1 MSFPVHVQM
10 PVEHISEHGCDV
22 DPGSQ
27 SLLLSSVEPDLVPP
41 PISPKLGPRGSERS
55 LECHEFPGW
64 PDDRPSR
71 SSHRQESASH
81 LGSHPLSS
89 RLSSSLPS
97 GPNLNHPTPTAIERS
112 DDFFNVMDHYTGDNV
127 HQMQTGTHGETR
139 CASPA
144 LFCNRTRSPSRNYP
158 RFNNV
163 SSSYQAA
170 EIYPLPT
177 VAADPDLRPPGL
189 LRTRYHRPSANTRNV
204 RRMFAPIKIGP
215 QFITMPLTTQVRNGL
230 QNSHSVDNAS
240 APQLIVPVPLAPSS
254 HSRSPRDTC
263 HAYYLGCYSSN
274 LACRANL

>member
-1 MSFPVHVQM
+1 VSSIELGSAASAFSQSSRDLGTQTRTAKLRLLSNSSVIVTPGDDSGHALMSFPVHVQM

-55 LECHEFPGW
+55 LERHEFPGW

-127 HQMQTGTHGETR
+127 HQMQTRRELTARLDVPVQPYSATEQGAPH
-139 CASPA
+139 
-144 LFCNRTRSPSRNYP
+144 
-158 RFNNV
+158 V
-163 SSSYQAA
+163 
-170 EIYPLPT
+170 II
-177 VAADPDLRPPGL
+177 PGL
-189 LRTRYHRPSANTRNV
+189 IMFRRHTRLLKYTRYQPSQPIPTSDRLV
-204 RRMFAPIKIGP
+204 FCVQDTIDHLQIHVTFAGC
-215 QFITMPLTTQVRNGL
+215 
-230 QNSHSVDNAS
+230 SH
-240 APQLIVPVPLAPSS
+240 Q
-254 HSRSPRDTC
+254 
-263 HAYYLGCYSSN
+263 
-274 LACRANL
+274 